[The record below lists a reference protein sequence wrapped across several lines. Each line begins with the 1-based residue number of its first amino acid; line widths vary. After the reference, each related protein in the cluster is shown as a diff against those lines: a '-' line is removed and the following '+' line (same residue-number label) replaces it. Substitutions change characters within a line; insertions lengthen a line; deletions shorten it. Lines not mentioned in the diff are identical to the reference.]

1 MESFKFCISLVVL
14 QTLLTNSRTTEAVSA
29 RSPGVFRE
37 YIGALFKNVTFSD
50 VPINPNIEF
59 HFLLSFAIDYTN
71 TKSPEPT
78 NGDFLVYW
86 DTDNLTPS
94 HVSSIKAKYKNV
106 KVGMSL
112 GGDTVNGKN
121 ATFAPTSITSWVR
134 NAIHSITKIAK
145 EYNLDAIDIDYEHFN
160 ADPDTF
166 AECIGQLLYYLKQN
180 NVISYT
186 SIAPYADDSVQV
198 RYLALWRKYGHL
210 IDYVNFQ
217 FYAYEKGTTIPQFL
231 QYFETQSC
239 NYKGG
244 KILVSFGSNNIG
256 GLSPKHG
263 FFDACT
269 ILKRQGKLHG
279 IFIWS
284 ADDSM
289 KDHFR
294 YEKLSQDLLASA
306 I

>member
-1 MESFKFCISLVVL
+1 MKPFKFCISILVL
-14 QTLLTNSRTTEAVSA
+14 QSLLTISATTEAVPASC
-29 RSPGVFRE
+29 PGVFRE
-37 YIGALFKNVTFSD
+37 YIGALYKNVTFSD
-50 VPINPNIEF
+50 VPINPNVEF

-71 TKSPEPT
+71 TQSSEPT

-94 HVSSIKAKYKNV
+94 RISSIKAQYKNV
-106 KVGMSL
+106 KVGLSL
-112 GGDTVNGKN
+112 GGDTVHGKN

-134 NAIHSITKIAK
+134 NAIYSVSKIVK

-166 AECIGQLLYYLKQN
+166 AECIGRLLYYLKQN
-180 NVISYT
+180 NVVSYT
-186 SIAPYADDSVQV
+186 SIAPYADDTVQEH
-198 RYLALWRKYGHL
+198 YLALWRKYRHL

-217 FYAYEKGTTIPQFL
+217 FYAYKKGTTITQFL
-231 QYFETQSC
+231 QYFETQSS

-244 KILVSFGSNNIG
+244 KILVSFGTNNIG

-269 ILKRQGKLHG
+269 ILRSQGKLHG

-284 ADDSM
+284 ADDSK
-289 KDHFR
+289 KDHFT
-294 YEKLSQDLLASA
+294 YEKLSQDLLASS